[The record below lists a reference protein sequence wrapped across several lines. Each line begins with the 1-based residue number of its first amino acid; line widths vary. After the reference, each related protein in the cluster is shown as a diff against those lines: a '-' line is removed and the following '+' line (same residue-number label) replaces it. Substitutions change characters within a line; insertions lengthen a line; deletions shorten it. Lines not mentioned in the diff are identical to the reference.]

1 MHCYVFW
8 DLFTQPLSIFSRP
21 LLLSHPLDH
30 ADTWCQ
36 APFTQRDGDKPVTP
50 VPRQRSLADTEEQQE
65 KASIPWETESPAQ
78 AQPTWGLPLLL
89 RTWAQEV
96 AMSLP
101 VALYEISQKATLRYQ
116 SLFMVME
123 AQCHKAS
130 TNMSQ

>member
-1 MHCYVFW
+1 MLRVSG
-8 DLFTQPLSIFSRP
+8 PLYSTIVHIFKAFAVIPP
-21 LLLSHPLDH
+21 LGH

-36 APFTQRDGDKPVTP
+36 ALFTQRDGDKPVTP
-50 VPRQRSLADTEEQQE
+50 VPRQRSLEEQQE

-78 AQPTWGLPLLL
+78 AQPTWGVPLLL
-89 RTWAQEV
+89 GTRAQKA

-101 VALYEISQKATLRYQ
+101 VALREISQKATLRYQ

-123 AQCHKAS
+123 AQCRKAS